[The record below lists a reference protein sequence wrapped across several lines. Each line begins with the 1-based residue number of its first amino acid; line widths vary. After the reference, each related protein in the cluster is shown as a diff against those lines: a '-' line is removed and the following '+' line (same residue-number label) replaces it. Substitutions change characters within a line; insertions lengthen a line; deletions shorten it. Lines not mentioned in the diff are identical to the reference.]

1 MKKTEIPDSYVL
13 DTSAILTLWND
24 EEGADIV
31 EHILR
36 SGTNVSVSFM
46 SFMEGRYRLWKSVGK
61 EESEE
66 FSKYLSLLP
75 IKRIDI
81 TNSIFEKSIEI
92 KATSSLS
99 VCDSWIIATAIATDS
114 ILVHKDPEFEQ
125 LKSKVKL
132 KALPYKSATRA
143 KGKKKT
149 NWT

>member
-1 MKKTEIPDSYVL
+1 LKEKKEMKKTEIGDSYVL

-36 SGTNVSVSFM
+36 LDTDVSVSFM
-46 SFMEGRYRLWKSVGK
+46 SFMEGRYRIWNNVGR
-61 EESEE
+61 EESDE
-66 FSKYLSLLP
+66 FSKYLSLIP
-75 IKRIDI
+75 MKRVDV
-81 TNSIFEKSIEI
+81 TDSIFEKAIEI

-125 LKSKVKL
+125 VKDKVKL
-132 KALPYKSATRA
+132 KALPYKALKS
-143 KGKKKT
+143 
-149 NWT
+149 

>member
-1 MKKTEIPDSYVL
+1 MKKTEIGDSYVL

-36 SGTNVSVSFM
+36 LDTDVSVSFM
-46 SFMEGRYRLWKSVGK
+46 SFMEGRYRIWNNVGR
-61 EESEE
+61 EESDE
-66 FSKYLSLLP
+66 FSKYLSLIP
-75 IKRIDI
+75 MKRVDV
-81 TNSIFEKSIEI
+81 TDSIFEKAIEI

-125 LKSKVKL
+125 VKDKVKL
-132 KALPYKSATRA
+132 KALPYKALKS
-143 KGKKKT
+143 
-149 NWT
+149 